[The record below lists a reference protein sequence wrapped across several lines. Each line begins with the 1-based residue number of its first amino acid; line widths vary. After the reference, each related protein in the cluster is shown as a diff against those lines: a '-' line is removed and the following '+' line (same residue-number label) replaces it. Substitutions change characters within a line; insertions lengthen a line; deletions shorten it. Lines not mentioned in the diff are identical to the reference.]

1 MTHEIK
7 LNGLNMKYIVLTL
20 LLAFGAIVSNAQNER
35 RHVRKGI
42 ELMEKDEYNQAE
54 AAFREALKEKPNS
67 FEAGYNLATALFR
80 QEKYEDAVVQLQAT
94 VPFAA
99 NDEQLAKL
107 YHNMGN
113 GFLYGQQLDNSI
125 DAYKKSLRLNPLDD
139 QTRYNLIAAM
149 KLKDKQ
155 EEQQQ
160 EEQQEQEQEQH
171 QEQQQEQQQK
181 QQQQQQQ
188 QESDGLSRENAER
201 LLEAIEQDE
210 RELMEKMNRH
220 QQQQPVRIEKNW

>member
-1 MTHEIK
+1 MR
-7 LNGLNMKYIVLTL
+7 YIFLSL
-20 LLAFGAIVSNAQNER
+20 LFAFGTIFSNAQNER

-42 ELMEKDEYNQAE
+42 ELMEKEEYSQAE
-54 AAFREALKEKPNS
+54 AAFRIALKEKPNS

-80 QEKYEDAVVQLQAT
+80 QERFEDAVLQLQAT

-149 KLKDKQ
+149 KMKDQ
-155 EEQQQ
+155 QEQQQ
-160 EEQQEQEQEQH
+160 EDQQEQE
-171 QEQQQEQQQK
+171 QEQQQEQQQEQE
-181 QQQQQQQ
+181 QQQQQQEQQQ